1 MSEDRIGSSSE
12 RDDAKPGGSD
22 AAPVDHRAGRL
33 EIVAT
38 AISALLVAGIL
49 SVLTWD
55 AVHPNAPPAF
65 ATHPGPVVSANG
77 SYRVPVSVR
86 NSGDDAAKAVV
97 VHLELLASDSVLAES
112 DLTIDWLPGNTSKEL
127 VGLFARPASAP
138 TPTGVRAEV
147 RGYATP

>member
-1 MSEDRIGSSSE
+1 MSEERGESNCD
-12 RDDAKPGGSD
+12 RDDAIPGESD
-22 AAPVDHRAGRL
+22 PATADHRAGPL

-38 AISALLVAGIL
+38 ALSALLVAGIL
-49 SVLTWD
+49 SVLIWD
-55 AVHPNAPPAF
+55 AFHPNAPPAF
-65 ATHPGPVVSANG
+65 DTQPGRVAITNG

-97 VHLELLASDSVLAES
+97 VHLQLVASDSVLAES

-138 TPTGVRAEV
+138 MPTGVRAEV
-147 RGYATP
+147 RGYVTP